1 VNKGAIPLRDDI
13 EEMVNE
19 LICNHA
25 PLRHSSE
32 VTSAL
37 WACLALNLSL
47 HDDAVDAVSRCD
59 DSCVALL
66 ALDCRNK
73 GRLSKALDT
82 SLWESQM
89 GTAGLYDDHWLLAYE
104 ANVKGWLPNPG
115 AVDYV
120 NADANFGYLKANGVY
135 FYEESL
141 ASSAPQEQIPM
152 PRLPSINTLSSS
164 LSV

>member
-1 VNKGAIPLRDDI
+1 
-13 EEMVNE
+13 
-19 LICNHA
+19 
-25 PLRHSSE
+25 
-32 VTSAL
+32 
-37 WACLALNLSL
+37 
-47 HDDAVDAVSRCD
+47 
-59 DSCVALL
+59 
-66 ALDCRNK
+66 
-73 GRLSKALDT
+73 
-82 SLWESQM
+82 
-89 GTAGLYDDHWLLAYE
+89 LLAYE